1 MNVLYISAHAMT
13 THNQTRLNKKTPRL
27 RPLHSLRRAKLKGFT
42 DGETL
47 KRGTITASPHAG
59 SFEVCV
65 CVCLGR
71 GGGGGGG
78 SVVSGG
84 QSNDHKWLASGMI

>member
-1 MNVLYISAHAMT
+1 MNVLYISAHAIT
-13 THNQTRLNKKTPRL
+13 THNQTRLNKKTPTL
-27 RPLHSLRRAKLKGFT
+27 RPLHSLWRAKLKGFT

-47 KRGTITASPHAG
+47 KRGTVTASPHAG

-65 CVCLGR
+65 CV
-71 GGGGGGG
+71 GGGGGGRGG

-84 QSNDHKWLASGMI
+84 QSNVHKWLASGMI